1 MATTRSRILLLT
13 QSPSLEQEFKTA
25 LMAETAHNAGMQH
38 HGVRLQVVAAP
49 DGRTLGPLLRRG
61 VDLVAFD
68 LALSAEALAESVA
81 ALDEFRD
88 VPVLG
93 LGEADERWHQ
103 LLRGSPIEDLVEI
116 PFEAEALRQQLDQL
130 LERGRFL
137 RGSDLVGQSPAMRQL
152 RERILLVAPTPV
164 SSILLT
170 GESGAGKDRVAEA
183 LHRYSTRRDAPFRP
197 LNCGAI
203 PENLL
208 ENELFGHEKGAF
220 TDARAQHRGIFEQAN
235 GGTVFL
241 DEIGEMSLAA
251 QVRLLRV
258 FEQREITRI
267 GGDAVIPVDIRIIAA
282 TNRDLQEAVSNREFR
297 LDLYHR
303 LKVVELNIPPLRRRT
318 EDIPLLIERF
328 IGELARGNKS
338 RLEGFSPAAMD
349 LLQSYAWPGNVRE
362 LRNLVEHLVFLAPRS
377 LVEPE
382 DLLSLLESPPA
393 PERHLPVPTN
403 KTPDQSERE
412 LIYFAL
418 LDLKRE
424 VSELKNAVE
433 RMSETPHHTIEDRAS
448 RRDAAAPM
456 QHHAVPPIAP
466 PTAPPV
472 VQSIAPE
479 VPHQAIYSVEDG
491 RYESEDRVVE
501 TAAIEPLRT
510 LKDMEKEAIEQ
521 ALDRVGGNRRKA
533 ADILGI
539 SARTLYRKLKEYGL
553 E

>member
-1 MATTRSRILLLT
+1 MTQRHILLLT
-13 QSPSLEQEFKTA
+13 QQAELKAAFKSA
-25 LMAETAHNAGMQH
+25 VHNA
-38 HGVRLQVVAAP
+38 RLRVLNAAN
-49 DGRTLGPLLRRG
+49 GAALGPQLRRG

-68 LALSAEALAESVA
+68 LELPPDVLAAGIA
-81 ALDEFRD
+81 ALDEHRE

-93 LGEADERWHQ
+93 LGEAGERWDR
-103 LLRGSPIEDLVEI
+103 LLWGSPLKGLVAV
-116 PFEAEALRQQLDQL
+116 PFEADVLRRHIDQL
-130 LERGRFL
+130 LERGNFL
-137 RGSDLVGQSPAMRQL
+137 HGADLVGPSALMRQL

-170 GESGAGKDRVAEA
+170 GESGAGKDLVAEA
-183 LHRYSTRRDAPFRP
+183 LHRYSSQRERPFRP

-220 TDARAQHRGIFEQAN
+220 TDARAQYQGIFEQAN

-258 FEQREITRI
+258 LEQREVVRI
-267 GGDAVIPVDIRIIAA
+267 GGSAPISVDIRVIAA
-282 TNRDLQEAVSNREFR
+282 TNRDLQKAVDQREFR

-303 LKVVELNIPPLRRRT
+303 LKVVELDIPPLRRRA
-318 EDIPLLIERF
+318 EDIPLLIEHF
-328 IGELARGNKS
+328 ISELTEGNKS
-338 RLEGFSPAAMD
+338 RLEGFSAAAID

-362 LRNLVEHLVFLAPRS
+362 LRNLIEHLVFLAPRA

-382 DLLSLLESPPA
+382 DLLPHLGNQPT
-393 PERHLPVPTN
+393 RHLPVPTN

-424 VSELKNAVE
+424 VAELRAAVE
-433 RMSETPHHTIEDRAS
+433 RNTP
-448 RRDAAAPM
+448 M
-456 QHHAVPPIAP
+456 
-466 PTAPPV
+466 APPV
-472 VQSIAPE
+472 APAVVQPLAPE
-479 VPHQAIYSVEDG
+479 ESSQPIYPVEDAPYNPADPP
-491 RYESEDRVVE
+491 RSPAIRIPEN
-501 TAAIEPLRT
+501 AAIEPLPT
-510 LKDMEKEAIEQ
+510 LKDMEREAIEQ

-533 ADILGI
+533 AAVLGI
-539 SARTLYRKLKEYGL
+539 STRTLYRKLKEYDL

>member
-1 MATTRSRILLLT
+1 MAPQSRILLLT
-13 QSPSLEQEFKTA
+13 RQPALEAEFKA
-25 LMAETAHNAGMQH
+25 VCAGA
-38 HGVRLQVVAAP
+38 RLQVVESPASSA
-49 DGRTLGPLLRRG
+49 LGPLLRQG
-61 VDLVAFD
+61 IDLVAFD
-68 LALSAEALAESVA
+68 LDLPQESLQAGLA
-81 ALDEFRD
+81 ALEDYRD

-93 LGEADERWHQ
+93 LGKTDEHWQRM
-103 LLRGSPIEDLVEI
+103 LRGSPLEEHLA
-116 PFEAEALRQQLDQL
+116 PPYPPDQL
-130 LERGRFL
+130 RRQLEELLARGRFL
-137 RGSDLVGQSPAMRQL
+137 RGAELVGRSPAMRDL

-170 GESGAGKDRVAEA
+170 GESGAGKDLVAEA
-183 LHRYSTRRDAPFRP
+183 LHRHSPRREHPFRP

-220 TDARAQHRGIFEQAN
+220 TDARARTRGIFEQAN
-235 GGTVFL
+235 SGTVFL

-258 FEQREITRI
+258 LEQREVTRI
-267 GGDAVIPVDIRIIAA
+267 GGDATIRVDIRVVAA
-282 TNRDLQEAVSNREFR
+282 TNRDLQEAVSERAFR

-303 LKVVELNIPPLRRRT
+303 LKVVELSIPPLRRRS

-328 IGELARGNKS
+328 AAELAQGGKT
-338 RLEGFSPAAMD
+338 RLEGFSTAAMD
-349 LLQSYAWPGNVRE
+349 LLQGYAWPGNVRE

-382 DLLSLLESPPA
+382 DLLPHLGSPPA
-393 PERHLPVPTN
+393 RSLPVPTN

-424 VSELKNAVE
+424 VAELKNSIDRIAQ
-433 RMSETPHHTIEDRAS
+433 TPP
-448 RRDAAAPM
+448 RDGAEVV
-456 QHHAVPPIAP
+456 QQ
-466 PTAPPV
+466 APPV
-472 VQSIAPE
+472 VQPAVPE
-479 VPHQAIYSVEDG
+479 SPPQVVYPVEDAPPL
-491 RYESEDRVVE
+491 YDPASAAS
-501 TAAIEPLRT
+501 AAIEPLRT
-510 LKDMEKEAIEQ
+510 LKDLEREAIEQ

-539 SARTLYRKLKEYGL
+539 SARTLYRKLKEFGL

>member
-1 MATTRSRILLLT
+1 MAPRSRILLLT
-13 QSPSLEQEFKTA
+13 RQPALEAEFRA
-25 LMAETAHNAGMQH
+25 ACDGA
-38 HGVRLQVVAAP
+38 RLQVVESPGSGAL
-49 DGRTLGPLLRRG
+49 DPLLRRG

-68 LALSAEALAESVA
+68 LDLPEESLQAGLA
-81 ALDEFRD
+81 ALDDYRD
-88 VPVLG
+88 IPVLG
-93 LGEADERWHQ
+93 LGKAHEGWQRM
-103 LLRGSPIEDLVEI
+103 LRGSPLEEHLAPPYPPDDL
-116 PFEAEALRQQLDQL
+116 RRQLDEL
-130 LERGRFL
+130 LARGRFL
-137 RGSDLVGQSPAMRQL
+137 HGDELVGRSTAMRDL

-170 GESGAGKDRVAEA
+170 GESGAGKDLVAEA
-183 LHRYSTRRDAPFRP
+183 LHRHSPRRKQPFRP

-220 TDARAQHRGIFEQAN
+220 TDARAQTRGIFEQAN

-258 FEQREITRI
+258 LEQREVTRI
-267 GGDAVIPVDIRIIAA
+267 GGDATVSIDVRVVAA
-282 TNRDLQEAVSNREFR
+282 TNRDLREAVSERAFR

-303 LKVVELNIPPLRRRT
+303 LKVVELSIPPLRRRS
-318 EDIPLLIERF
+318 EDISQLIERF
-328 IGELARGNKS
+328 VAELAQGGKS

-349 LLQSYAWPGNVRE
+349 LLHNYAWPGNVRE

-377 LVEPE
+377 LVEPD
-382 DLLSLLESPPA
+382 DLLPHMESPPA
-393 PERHLPVPTN
+393 RNLPVPTN

-424 VSELKNAVE
+424 VAELKNSV
-433 RMSETPHHTIEDRAS
+433 DRIAQGPP
-448 RRDAAAPM
+448 RDATGV
-456 QHHAVPPIAP
+456 VPQ
-466 PTAPPV
+466 APPV
-472 VQSIAPE
+472 VLSVVPEKPPQGVYPVEGAP
-479 VPHQAIYSVEDG
+479 PSYDPAPVE
-491 RYESEDRVVE
+491 S
-501 TAAIEPLRT
+501 AAIEPLRT
-510 LKDMEKEAIEQ
+510 LKDMEREAIQQ
-521 ALDRVGGNRRKA
+521 ALERVGGNRRKA

>member
-1 MATTRSRILLLT
+1 MATSSRNRILLLT
-13 QSPSLEQEFKTA
+13 QRPTLETEFK
-25 LMAETAHNAGMQH
+25 AGCS
-38 HGVRLQVVAAP
+38 GARVQVIDAP
-49 DGRTLGPLLRRG
+49 DGNLLSTLLRRG

-68 LALSAEALAESVA
+68 LELSNEIITAGIDALG
-81 ALDEFRD
+81 EFRD

-93 LGEADERWHQ
+93 MGEANENWQ
-103 LLRGSPIEDLVEI
+103 KLLRGSPIEDHI
-116 PFEAEALRQQLDQL
+116 PLPLEATTLQQKLDQL

-137 RGSDLVGQSPAMRQL
+137 QGSDLVGQSLQMRQL
-152 RERILLVAPTPV
+152 RERILLIAPTPV

-170 GESGAGKDRVAEA
+170 GESGAGKDLVAEA
-183 LHRYSTRRDAPFRP
+183 LHSYSSRREQPFRP

-220 TDARAQHRGIFEQAN
+220 TDARAQHQGIFEQAK

-258 FEQREITRI
+258 LEQREVTRI
-267 GGDAVIPVDIRIIAA
+267 GGDTSLPVDLRIVAA
-282 TNRDLQEAVSNREFR
+282 TNRDLQEAVAERAFR

-303 LKVVELNIPPLRRRT
+303 LKVVELAIPPLRRRS

-328 IGELARGNKS
+328 IHEFAQGNKT
-338 RLEGFSPAAMD
+338 RLEGFSPGAME
-349 LLQSYAWPGNVRE
+349 LLQNYAWPGNVRE
-362 LRNLVEHLVFLAPRS
+362 LRNLVEHLVFLAPRAM
-377 LVEPE
+377 VEPE
-382 DLLSLLESPPA
+382 DLLPQLESPPPSA
-393 PERHLPVPTN
+393 RYLPVATN

-418 LDLKRE
+418 LDLKRD
-424 VSELKNAVE
+424 VAELRNTVE
-433 RMSETPHHTIEDRAS
+433 HIAQSQVGGDVAPM
-448 RRDAAAPM
+448 RDAHHAAPGPP
-456 QHHAVPPIAP
+456 QHHATPSI
-466 PTAPPV
+466 APPV
-472 VQSIAPE
+472 VQPTATESS
-479 VPHQAIYSVEDG
+479 HQIVYPVADG
-491 RYESEDRVVE
+491 PYDSEERSQH
-501 TAAIEPLRT
+501 AAIEPLRT
-510 LKDMEKEAIEQ
+510 LRDLEKEAIEK
-521 ALDRVGGNRRKA
+521 ALERVGSNRRKA

>member
-1 MATTRSRILLLT
+1 MTQRHILLLT
-13 QSPSLEQEFKTA
+13 QQAELEAAFKSA
-25 LMAETAHNAGMQH
+25 VHDARLRVLNAASGD
-38 HGVRLQVVAAP
+38 A
-49 DGRTLGPLLRRG
+49 LGPQLRRG

-68 LALSAEALAESVA
+68 LELPPEILAAGVA
-81 ALDEFRD
+81 ALDQHRE

-93 LGEADERWHQ
+93 LGEAGERWDQ
-103 LLRGSPIEDLVEI
+103 LLWGSPLKDLVAV
-116 PFEAEALRQQLDQL
+116 PFEADVLRRHLDQL
-130 LERGRFL
+130 LERGDFL
-137 RGSDLVGQSPAMRQL
+137 HGAELVGQSALMRQL

-170 GESGAGKDRVAEA
+170 GESGAGKDLVAEA
-183 LHRYSTRRDAPFRP
+183 LHRYSSRRERPFRP

-220 TDARAQHRGIFEQAN
+220 TDARAQYQGIFEQAN
-235 GGTVFL
+235 GGAVFL

-258 FEQREITRI
+258 LEQREVVRI
-267 GGDAVIPVDIRIIAA
+267 GGSAPIAVDIRVIAA
-282 TNRDLQEAVSNREFR
+282 TNRDLQKAVDQREFR

-303 LKVVELNIPPLRRRT
+303 LKVVELYIPPLRRRA
-318 EDIPLLIERF
+318 EDIPLLIEHF
-328 IGELARGNKS
+328 ISELTEGNKS
-338 RLEGFSPAAMD
+338 RLEGFSAAAID
-349 LLQSYAWPGNVRE
+349 LLQNYAWPGNVRE
-362 LRNLVEHLVFLAPRS
+362 LRNLIEHLVFLAPRA

-382 DLLSLLESPPA
+382 DLLPHLGSQ

-424 VSELKNAVE
+424 VAELRATVE
-433 RMSETPHHTIEDRAS
+433 RNAPPPVAPAVVQPVAPEESSQSIYPVEDTPYS
-448 RRDAAAPM
+448 PAAP
-456 QHHAVPPIAP
+456 QRPAAIR
-466 PTAPPV
+466 
-472 VQSIAPE
+472 IPE
-479 VPHQAIYSVEDG
+479 N
-491 RYESEDRVVE
+491 
-501 TAAIEPLRT
+501 AAIEPLPT
-510 LKDMEKEAIEQ
+510 LKDMEREAIEQ

-533 ADILGI
+533 AALLGI
-539 SARTLYRKLKEYGL
+539 STRTLYRKLKEYGL